1 MNGKWTKDNFDTH
14 HKNNPDI
21 YNLFEKYALRAS
33 KYRERYSAKII
44 FHIMRWNTMIEE
56 NGSEYKIDDGWISHY
71 ARLFMDKNPHLEGFF
86 QTRVRKDSYH

>member
-56 NGSEYKIDDGWISHY
+56 NGSE
-71 ARLFMDKNPHLEGFF
+71 
-86 QTRVRKDSYH
+86 

>member
-1 MNGKWTKDNFDTH
+1 MNGKWTKDNFYNH

-21 YNLFEKYALRAS
+21 YNMFEHYALRAS
-33 KYRERYSAKII
+33 EYRERYSAKII

-56 NGSEYKIDDGWISHY
+56 DGSEYKIDDGWISHY
-71 ARLFMDKNPHLEGFF
+71 ARLFMDKNPELEGFF

>member
-1 MNGKWTKDNFDTH
+1 MNGKWTKDNFYTH

-21 YNLFEKYALRAS
+21 YNMFEHYALRAS
-33 KYRERYSAKII
+33 EYRERYSAKII

-56 NGSEYKIDDGWISHY
+56 DSSEYKIDDGWISHY
-71 ARLFMDKNPHLEGFF
+71 ARLFMDKNPELEGFF